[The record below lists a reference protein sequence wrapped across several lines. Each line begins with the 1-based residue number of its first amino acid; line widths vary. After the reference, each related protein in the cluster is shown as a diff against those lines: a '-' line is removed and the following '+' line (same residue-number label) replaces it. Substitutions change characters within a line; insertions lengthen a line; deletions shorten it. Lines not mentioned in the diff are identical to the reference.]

1 MKRSD
6 FFYHLPESLIAQE
19 PMEPRDQSRMMVL
32 KRENQEISHHIFREI
47 PDFIPPDTMLVVNDT
62 KVFPAR
68 LHLDKAET
76 GARIELFLL
85 KQMDSE
91 ARTWRALIRP
101 AKRVKKGTVLA
112 FPDNSAVEITDVLNA
127 GIHIVRF
134 ESSQPFELINRY
146 GETPLPP
153 YIKRAAENPD
163 DRERYQT
170 VFAKNIGAVAAPT
183 AGFHFTPDLLK
194 KLEEKN
200 IPVSRVTLTVG
211 LGTFRPVKADDIRD
225 HQMDTESYEI
235 TKETANAINNWK
247 KQGGRIL
254 AVGTTSVRTLEG
266 CYQKYGEIKPVRDE
280 TDIFI
285 YPPHR
290 FNLVDFMLT
299 NFHLPESTLIM
310 LVSAFAG
317 KDFVFEAYRQ
327 AVKGAYR
334 FYSYGDCML
343 IL

>member
-1 MKRSD
+1 VKRKD
-6 FFYHLPESLIAQE
+6 FHYHLPEQLIAQE
-19 PMEPRDQSRMMVL
+19 PMEPRDHSRMMVL
-32 KRENQEISHHIFREI
+32 DREKQRISHHVFHEI
-47 PDFIPPDTMLVVNDT
+47 PDFIPEDTMLVVNDT

-68 LHLDKAET
+68 LHLTKEET

-85 KQMDSE
+85 KQLDSE
-91 ARTWRALIRP
+91 AKSWRALIRP
-101 AKRVKKGTVLA
+101 AKRVRKGTVLA
-112 FPDNSAVEITDVLNA
+112 FPNRSAVEITGVLDA

-134 ESSQPFELINRY
+134 ESSNPFELINRY

-153 YIKRAAENPD
+153 YIKRVAQNPK

-183 AGFHFTPDLLK
+183 AGFHFTPPLLK
-194 KLEEKN
+194 QLEDRN
-200 IPVSRVTLTVG
+200 IPVSRITLTVG

-235 TKETANAINNWK
+235 SEQTADAINSWRK
-247 KQGGRIL
+247 EGGRIL

-266 CYQKYGEIKPVRDE
+266 CYRKYGEIRAVRDE

-285 YPPHR
+285 YPPYH
-290 FNLVDFMLT
+290 FNAVDFMLT

-317 KDFVFEAYRQ
+317 KDFVFDAYEQ
-327 AVKGAYR
+327 AVAKAYR
-334 FYSYGDCML
+334 FYSYGDSML

>member
-1 MKRSD
+1 
-6 FFYHLPESLIAQE
+6 
-19 PMEPRDQSRMMVL
+19 
-32 KRENQEISHHIFREI
+32 ISHHIFHEL
-47 PDFIPPDTMLVVNDT
+47 PEFIPPDTMLIVNDT

-68 LHLDKAET
+68 LHLEKLET
-76 GARIELFLL
+76 GARIEIFLL
-85 KQMDSE
+85 KQMDAE

-101 AKRVKKGTVLA
+101 AKRVRKGTLLA
-112 FPDNSAVEITDVLNA
+112 FPDNSTVEITDVLEA

-134 ESSQPFELINRY
+134 ESENPFEAINRY

-153 YIKRAAENPD
+153 YIKRPTENPE
-163 DRERYQT
+163 DREHYQT
-170 VFAKNIGAVAAPT
+170 VFAQNIGAVAAPT
-183 AGFHFTPDLLK
+183 AGFHFTPALLAQ
-194 KLEEKN
+194 LSEKN

-211 LGTFRPVKADDIRD
+211 LGTFRPVKTDDIRD

-235 TKETANAINNWK
+235 SPDTANAINSWRK
-247 KQGGRIL
+247 DGGRIL

-266 CYQKYGEIKPVRDE
+266 CYQKYGEIRPVRDE
-280 TDIFI
+280 TNIFI
-285 YPPHR
+285 YPPQT
-290 FNLVDFMLT
+290 FNVVDFLLT

-327 AVKGAYR
+327 AVEETYR

-343 IL
+343 VL

>member
-6 FFYHLPESLIAQE
+6 FFYHLPEQLIAQE
-19 PMEPRDQSRMMVL
+19 PMEPRDHSRMML
-32 KRENQEISHHIFREI
+32 LNREKQEISHHIFHEI
-47 PDFIPPDTMLVVNDT
+47 QNLIPSDTMLVVNDT

-68 LHLDKAET
+68 LHLKKVET
-76 GARIELFLL
+76 DARIEVFLL
-85 KQMDSE
+85 KQMDPE
-91 ARTWRALIRP
+91 AQTWRALIRP
-101 AKRVKKGTVLA
+101 AKRVRTGTILT
-112 FPDNSAVEITDVLNA
+112 FPDKSTIRITAVLEA
-127 GIHIVRF
+127 GIHVVRF
-134 ESSQPFELINRY
+134 ESENPFELIHRY

-153 YIKRAAENPD
+153 YIKRPTENPE

-170 VFAKNIGAVAAPT
+170 VFAQKIGAVAAPT
-183 AGFHFTPDLLK
+183 AGFHFTPKLLETLK
-194 KLEEKN
+194 KQG
-200 IPVSRVTLTVG
+200 IPVSRITLTVG

-235 TKETANAINNWK
+235 SEDTATAIHNWK
-247 KQGGRIL
+247 KNGGRIL

-266 CYQKYGEIKPVRDE
+266 CYQKYGEIRPVRDE

-285 YPPHR
+285 YPPYH
-290 FNLVDFMLT
+290 FNVVDFMLT

-310 LVSAFAG
+310 LASAFAG

-327 AVKGAYR
+327 AVEATYR
-334 FYSYGDCML
+334 FYSYGDSML